1 MRSAM
6 NNLKLDTVSDIEQL
20 EMQVDDLL
28 RFCKQLQE
36 ENRSLR
42 EKQKGLVN
50 ERATLIEKNERARL
64 KIDAMLTRLRSMEH
78 EHG

>member
-20 EMQVDDLL
+20 ESQVDDLL
-28 RFCKQLQE
+28 RFCKQLQD

-42 EKQKGLVN
+42 EKQKVLVN

>member
-6 NNLKLDTVSDIEQL
+6 NNLKLDTVSDIEHL
-20 EMQVDDLL
+20 EIQVDDLL
-28 RFCKQLQE
+28 RFCNQLQD

-42 EKQKGLVN
+42 EKQKILVN